1 MSLSMTNSML
11 ITKRKPASVEEVLS
25 EEFLEPLNLKQTELA
40 KAMGIPCNLI
50 NELCRNRRAITE
62 QTNPTI
68 VEPLAMPA
76 TARGQP
82 NRISRASTRQSAKR
96 AKHLGAR
103 SRAPEDPCPETGL
116 RLGARKIDGS
126 LLGHLKRSDGS
137 RVSVQ
142 HEAFNMLGSR

>member
-1 MSLSMTNSML
+1 ML

-103 SRAPEDPCPETGL
+103 SRAPKAH
-116 RLGARKIDGS
+116 ARK
-126 LLGHLKRSDGS
+126 LVFALG
-137 RVSVQ
+137 RVKST
-142 HEAFNMLGSR
+142 AASWGI